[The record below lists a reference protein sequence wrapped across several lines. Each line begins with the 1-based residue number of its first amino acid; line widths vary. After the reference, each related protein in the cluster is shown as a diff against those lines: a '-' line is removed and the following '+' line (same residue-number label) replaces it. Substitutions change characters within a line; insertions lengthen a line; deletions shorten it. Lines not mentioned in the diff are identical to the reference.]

1 MSLKKLVI
9 ILLVLVN
16 ILLFSNCS
24 SKPQAA
30 ISVDGQWGRPS
41 PKTAMAGAFYLTIH
55 NNGNSSDKL
64 VGVQSTACGTAE
76 LHESVMDANNVMG
89 MQPVQG
95 GFIEIPAGK
104 SVELKA
110 GGLHIMCIDKKQEF
124 TTGAKLPVVLKFEK
138 FGDLA
143 IEIEIREQ

>member
-1 MSLKKLVI
+1 M
-9 ILLVLVN
+9 
-16 ILLFSNCS
+16 
-24 SKPQAA
+24 
-30 ISVDGQWGRPS
+30 
-41 PKTAMAGAFYLTIH
+41 AMAGVFYMTIH
-55 NNGNSSDKL
+55 NNGSSSDKL
-64 VGVQSTACGTAE
+64 TGVQSAACGSAE

-124 TTGAKLPVVLKFEK
+124 ITGAKIPVVLKFEK

-143 IEIEIREQ
+143 IEVDIREQ

>member
-1 MSLKKLVI
+1 MSVKKIGIIFLVVI
-9 ILLVLVN
+9 NALLL
-16 ILLFSNCS
+16 SNCS
-24 SKPQAA
+24 SKSLAA
-30 ISVDGQWGRPS
+30 ITVDGQWGRPS
-41 PKTAMAGAFYLTIH
+41 PKMAMAGAFYMTIH
-55 NNGNSSDKL
+55 NNGNTSDKL
-64 VGVQSTACGTAE
+64 VSVQSSACGTAE
-76 LHESVMDANNVMG
+76 LHESVMDANNVMA

-124 TTGAKLPVVLKFEK
+124 ITGAKFPLVLKFEK

-143 IEIEIREQ
+143 VEIEIREQ